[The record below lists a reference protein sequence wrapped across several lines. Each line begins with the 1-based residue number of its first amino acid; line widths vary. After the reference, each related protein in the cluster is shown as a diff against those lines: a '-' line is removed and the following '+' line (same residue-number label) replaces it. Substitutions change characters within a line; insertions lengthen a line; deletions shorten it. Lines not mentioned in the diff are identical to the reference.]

1 MTAFAITLMLVP
13 IIAAVLVVLNYALAP
28 HRPVF
33 TKKGT
38 YECGLLARSSQSRQP
53 FSVLFYVV
61 ACLYMVLDLE
71 VLLCYPMVTVLTLV
85 GPYGFWVFI
94 TFAFVLTVG
103 FAIELASGALAF
115 TKQA

>member
-1 MTAFAITLMLVP
+1 MTALVIALILVP
-13 IIAAVLVVLNYALAP
+13 IIAVVLVALNYALAP

-61 ACLYMVLDLE
+61 ACLFMVLDLE
-71 VLLCYPMVTVLTLV
+71 VLLCYPLVTVLTLV

-94 TFAFVLTVG
+94 IFAAILTAG
-103 FAIELASGALAF
+103 FAVELASGALAF
-115 TKQA
+115 TKA